1 MVCSLSIRLI
11 SARLGCGRHVASH
24 ALIVRGRLWMY
35 VQNEKRENDTQR
47 LAVSH
52 ARFQNSGVET
62 TLSVAPHTPRKA
74 RLKGCRTTAVSLTD
88 FVRSNA
94 QRRNVLS
101 WPLPGLS
108 RLRRPPCALSQA
120 PRTRQ
125 GCNLYPQ
132 FSAQVRERD
141 VPQGGV
147 VLQATLRAPSSPGYG
162 MAHLRRR
169 FLGAGPA
176 RVASSRALEPTSFLV
191 ARHVTRTG
199 DGPGIPRRETS
210 PPCCEGQRTW
220 VLATVVPARNPAKT
234 LELQSFLG
242 LDRVGSFAPIRGNP
256 KGYARLRW
264 CVGFYRAA
272 KRPTRPGGGPG
283 YHVGAAPLPLA
294 APRMAQDA
302 LRGRGHPGYHRP
314 PERRSWAISSVTV

>member
-1 MVCSLSIRLI
+1 MLPHPSYPPSDRHRLRRCRSLACCGRSEIDSSAHPCCHAPMPDCSPSYTWRVSSVLESQNRACEPHGRSADPFPVPYLRGFSRYYTVRSQVAVVVCSLSIRLI

-52 ARFQNSGVET
+52 ARFQNSRVET

-94 QRRNVLS
+94 QRRNVLP
-101 WPLPGLS
+101 WPLPGVS
-108 RLRRPPCALSQA
+108 RLRGPPCALSQA
-120 PRTRQ
+120 PRATQ

-147 VLQATLRAPSSPGYG
+147 VLQATLRAPSLPGYG
-162 MAHLRRR
+162 VAHLRRR
-169 FLGAGPA
+169 CLGAGAA
-176 RVASSRALEPTSFLV
+176 RVASSSSHRQPNPSSSRVMSPERVTS
-191 ARHVTRTG
+191 
-199 DGPGIPRRETS
+199 
-210 PPCCEGQRTW
+210 
-220 VLATVVPARNPAKT
+220 
-234 LELQSFLG
+234 
-242 LDRVGSFAPIRGNP
+242 
-256 KGYARLRW
+256 
-264 CVGFYRAA
+264 RAA
-272 KRPTRPGGGPG
+272 T
-283 YHVGAAPLPLA
+283 AAPLHRA
-294 APRMAQDA
+294 ATGVPCS
-302 LRGRGHPGYHRP
+302 
-314 PERRSWAISSVTV
+314 RRASP